1 MAGGVPPKEPSDGTE
16 PARRSKASTIAKT
29 SEGRGR
35 PACRTSSLLGRSA
48 PLVSARVDQIAVEEC
63 LGDGTADR
71 DRVAGGAQESVL
83 RGARRRVATEPIHD
97 LARRHPRAGTGDAE
111 GGGAGH
117 VGRGHAGA
125 GDCVVAAVLP
135 RRCDAD
141 TGGGDGVALI

>member
-1 MAGGVPPKEPSDGTE
+1 ME
-16 PARRSKASTIAKT
+16 PATRSKVSTIAKT
-29 SEGRGR
+29 IALLRIRPGSARSSPCRWVEGRGR

-111 GGGAGH
+111 GG
-117 VGRGHAGA
+117 
-125 GDCVVAAVLP
+125 
-135 RRCDAD
+135 
-141 TGGGDGVALI
+141 